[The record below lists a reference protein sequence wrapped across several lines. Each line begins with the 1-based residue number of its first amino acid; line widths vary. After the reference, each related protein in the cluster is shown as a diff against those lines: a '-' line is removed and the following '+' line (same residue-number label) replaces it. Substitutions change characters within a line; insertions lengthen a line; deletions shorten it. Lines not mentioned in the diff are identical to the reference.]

1 MNCLEV
7 NDMDVRIAAGK
18 SLAYINEVLL
28 AVMNYIPSFIA

>member
-18 SLAYINEVLL
+18 TLAYINEVLL
-28 AVMNYIPSFIA
+28 AVIILVFSFIT